1 MNGVAGLSRHSSGQV
16 RCPRKIRYTD
26 AEWAIIVS
34 QARSC
39 GRPPARYVRET
50 SLGSTPRASRSRA
63 DAEVIHELGRVGTTL
78 TRIAAARQDGQ
89 HGSQAA
95 IEAAL
100 VELLAVI
107 RRLG

>member
-1 MNGVAGLSRHSSGQV
+1 MYRQPTSASREV
-16 RCPRKIRYTD
+16 RTPRKIRYTD
-26 AEWAIIVS
+26 AEWLAIIS
-34 QARSC
+34 QARAC

-50 SLGSTPRASRSRA
+50 SLGVMPRASRTRV

-78 TRIAAARQDGQ
+78 ARLVAVARETRAVGPTE
-89 HGSQAA
+89 A

-100 VELLAVI
+100 AELLAAV